1 MKILNLCCLFVA
13 SFFLSFSVY
22 GQQLPAGNVMSTV
35 NCSLNAGVNMGE
47 LVRWFRANPRNPDS
61 TNLVFV
67 RQPIIV
73 GANFTDNYDFRLVT
87 YYGSYGEYVSQRE
100 ARRSRF
106 GEARVRPSPL
116 PQNMFSCDFANQS
129 ISLVRQVPDGDAFTG
144 DYTLMSQR
152 LCFLNEGRNLV
163 DAYNFV
169 AGIAAGFSR
178 GGDNSLM
185 QVSRRAFGP
194 IQNATA
200 GRAVIVSEVSATA
213 DSMASRLDLTREGLN
228 VAEGLESVM
237 DCNYPSLWQTNAVY
251 RPN

>member
-1 MKILNLCCLFVA
+1 MKKLSLLSLFAV
-13 SFFLSFSVY
+13 SFMLSFSAY
-22 GQQLPAGNVMSTV
+22 GQMPVGNVMSST
-35 NCSLNAGVNMGE
+35 NCSLADGVGMRE
-47 LVRWFRANPRNPDS
+47 LVQWFRDNPRNSDS

-67 RQPIIV
+67 RQPIIM

-87 YYGSYGEYVSQRE
+87 YYGSYGEYVSQRQ

-116 PQNMFSCDFANQS
+116 PQNMFSCDFANQN

-152 LCFLNEGRNLV
+152 LCFLNEGV
-163 DAYNFV
+163 TQADAYNFV
-169 AGIAAGFSR
+169 VGVAAGFRR

-185 QVSRRAFGP
+185 QVSTRAFGP
-194 IQNATA
+194 IQNVTA
-200 GRAVIVSEVSATA
+200 GGAVLVTSVPATA
-213 DSMASRLDLTREGLN
+213 DAMAARLDLTREGLDVVQGLDN
-228 VAEGLESVM
+228 VMA
-237 DCNYPSLWQTNAVY
+237 CAHPSLWQTNAVY